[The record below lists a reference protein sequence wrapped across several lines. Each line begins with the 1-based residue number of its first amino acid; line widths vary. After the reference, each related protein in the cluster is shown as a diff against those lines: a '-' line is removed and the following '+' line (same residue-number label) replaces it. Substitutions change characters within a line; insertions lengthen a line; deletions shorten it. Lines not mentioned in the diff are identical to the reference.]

1 METVTLK
8 KYPRTPHLEGSRLQ
22 PGDED
27 LSQVP
32 FSYIKGKHLVVE
44 EKIDGA
50 NTAISFSEDGE
61 LLLQSRGH
69 YLTGGYRERHY
80 NLMKQWAVIH
90 QEAFFEVLGTRY
102 ILYGEWMYAKHTV
115 YYDKLPHYFLEF
127 DIFDRQEQIFL
138 STERRHEMLKNVPV
152 ISVPVLREGTFQTRE
167 ELISLLGKS
176 RFISAQKTQTLR
188 ETSEKLG
195 LDAER
200 QIRETDASDTME
212 GLYIKIEENG
222 QVIDRLKF
230 VRASF
235 TQTVDVSQTH
245 WLDRPIVPNGLAIPM
260 EDLYLPRYP
269 GKGE

>member
-1 METVTLK
+1 MEAVTLK

-32 FSYIKGKHLVVE
+32 FSNIQGRHLVVE

-50 NTAISFSEDGE
+50 NSAISFSEDGE

-80 NLMKQWAVIH
+80 NLMKQWANIH
-90 QEAFFEVLGTRY
+90 QDAFFDVLGTRF
-102 ILYGEWMYAKHTV
+102 IMYGEWLYAKHTV

-138 STERRHEMLKNVPV
+138 STQRRHEMLKDLPV
-152 ISVPVLREGTFQTRE
+152 VSVPVLKTGPFQNKE
-167 ELISLLGKS
+167 DLISLLGKS
-176 RFISAQKTQTLR
+176 NYISENKMETLR
-188 ETSEKLG
+188 QTSERLG
-195 LDAER
+195 LDVER
-200 QIRETDASDTME
+200 QVRETDPSDTME

-222 QVIDRLKF
+222 QVIDRLKY

-235 TQTVDVSQTH
+235 TQTVDVSRTH
-245 WLDRPIVPNGLAIPM
+245 WLDRPIVPNGLAIPV
-260 EDLYLPRYP
+260 EAIYAPQLPN
-269 GKGE
+269 KE

>member
-1 METVTLK
+1 MEAVTLK

-32 FSYIKGKHLVVE
+32 FSYIRGKHLAVE
-44 EKIDGA
+44 EKVDGA
-50 NTAISFSEDGE
+50 NSAISFREDGE

-80 NLMKQWAVIH
+80 NLMKQWANVH
-90 QEAFFEVLGTRY
+90 QDAFFDVLGTRY
-102 ILYGEWMYAKHTV
+102 IMYGEWMYAKHTV

-138 STERRHEMLKNVPV
+138 STQRRHEMLKNLPV
-152 ISVPVLREGTFQTRE
+152 VSVPVLKTGFFQNKE
-167 ELISLLGKS
+167 DLISLLGKS
-176 RFISAQKTQTLR
+176 NYISENKTETLR
-188 ETSEKLG
+188 QTSGRLG

-200 QIRETDASDTME
+200 QVRETDASDTME

-222 QVIDRLKF
+222 QVIDRLKY

-245 WLDRPIVPNGLAIPM
+245 WLDRPIVPNGLAIPL
-260 EDLYLPRYP
+260 EVIYAPKLPNQ
-269 GKGE
+269 E